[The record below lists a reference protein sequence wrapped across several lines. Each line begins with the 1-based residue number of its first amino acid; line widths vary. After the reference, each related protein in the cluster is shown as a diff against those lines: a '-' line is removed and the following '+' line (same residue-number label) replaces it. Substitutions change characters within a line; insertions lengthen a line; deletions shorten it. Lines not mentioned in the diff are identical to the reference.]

1 MGHSDFPCLIT
12 AAENAYVR
20 RTERRAMQAE
30 QIEENVCAELRADMT
45 KALAGQQEFVPTWAL
60 NLDRNMPAEKLQ
72 TSFDAVIEALDF
84 QEVGAHFLN
93 VLAKSE
99 CPHVAA
105 LKAQIIEAYLAQN
118 VDDIV
123 AARLGE

>member
-12 AAENAYVR
+12 ATENAYVR

-30 QIEENVCAELRADMT
+30 QIEENVCDELRADMT
-45 KALAGQQEFVPTWAL
+45 KALAGQQEFVPTWTL
-60 NLDRNMPAEKLQ
+60 NLDRSMPAEKLQ
-72 TSFDAVIEALDF
+72 TAFDAVVEALDF

-105 LKAQIIEAYLAQN
+105 FKAQIIEAYLAQN

-123 AARLGE
+123 AARLGA